1 MALLLPAGNLQL
13 VQGADAGRVVVL
25 VMTITQTTQVGS
37 DFQALITADA
47 QLDLLRAVD
56 MLKSRYADLCL
67 EPMDEPA
74 EGMDQRWS
82 VILRPTVELF

>member
-1 MALLLPAGNLQL
+1 
-13 VQGADAGRVVVL
+13 
-25 VMTITQTTQVGS
+25 MTITQTTQVGR
-37 DFQALITADA
+37 DFQAMVTADS

-56 MLKSRYADLCL
+56 ELRSRYRDLCL
-67 EPMDEPA
+67 EPMDEPS